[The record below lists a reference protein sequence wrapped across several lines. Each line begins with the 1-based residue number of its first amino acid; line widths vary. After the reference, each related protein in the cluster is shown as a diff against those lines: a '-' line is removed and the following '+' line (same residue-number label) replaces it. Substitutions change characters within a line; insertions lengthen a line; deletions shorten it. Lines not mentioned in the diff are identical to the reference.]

1 MKKLILLFPLLLLFL
16 SCKKDINSQKKENKT
31 VEDTINTAFK
41 NDSIALVELTKK
53 LLKWAEKDSEGD
65 FNPLKNKSTDSI
77 YSRIDMPLHKKRLK
91 ELENTNLFSKDFI
104 ANYDKITL
112 KIDSEFKKGTLKW
125 NVGELPPFGFGASP
139 WCNCQDFPDDFLN
152 KIRIKNLEINSNKA
166 NYDWGFGTYD
176 LYSIKAVK
184 ENDVWKISYLQGFDY
199 DGYVSSFQQ
208 SNDFTGKWQNGM
220 VTLNVGKTS
229 LAFEYHGQCT
239 YYYPIRKIS
248 DSEFE
253 MIWSNEMDCKFDNG
267 TSETFGLK
275 DVPQIGKPFSKI
287 TVRNNVLH
295 VQYYYKEWVE
305 KYSAKIEDVFTSEYS
320 KAEEDLE

>member
-1 MKKLILLFPLLLLFL
+1 MKNLILLFPLLLLFL
-16 SCKKDINSQKKENKT
+16 GCKKDINSQKKENKT
-31 VEDTINTAFK
+31 DADTTNITIK

-77 YSRIDMPLHKKRLK
+77 YSEIDIPLHKKRLK
-91 ELENTNLFSKDFI
+91 ELKNTNLFSKDFI
-104 ANYDKITL
+104 ANYDKIAL
-112 KIDSEFKKGTLKW
+112 KINSEFKNGTLKW

-139 WCNCQDFPDDFLN
+139 WCSCQDFPDDFLN
-152 KIRIKNLEINSNKA
+152 KTRIKYLEINNNTA
-166 NYDWGFGTYD
+166 NYDWGFGTDD

-199 DGYVSSFQQ
+199 NGYVSSFQQ
-208 SNDFTGKWQNGM
+208 SSDFTGKWQNGM
-220 VTLNVGKTS
+220 VSLNVGKTS
-229 LAFEYHGQCT
+229 LAFEYHGQCV
-239 YYYPIRKIS
+239 YFYPIRKIS
-248 DSEFE
+248 DTEFE

-287 TVRNNVLH
+287 TLRNNVLH
-295 VQYYYKEWVE
+295 VKYYYKEWVA
-305 KYSAKIEDVFTSEYS
+305 KYSAQIEDVFTSEYY